1 MNEFDEYKKESII
14 NNEYDY
20 SNILPVV
27 DYVAYL
33 VQYCDQVY
41 NQLLKLQQEDEE
53 KNKQFK
59 PEYKEYNFKKKYS
72 QGLEIYIKEKNYHNN
87 ITCKDYSTF
96 KTAIDDGNLK
106 NVDGVDIRL
115 NMDFD
120 RGREGKFESHE
131 NSFVII
137 FKPYEITFSRKSNY
151 KDDSINQ
158 IENQINEILKKFPVA
173 NCIFC
178 NKQN

>member
-1 MNEFDEYKKESII
+1 MNEYNKESII

-20 SNILPVV
+20 SNILPTIDCVL
-27 DYVAYL
+27 YL

-41 NQLLKLQQEDEE
+41 NQLLKFQADDEE

-59 PEYKEYNFKKKYS
+59 EKYREYNFKKKNS
-72 QGLEIYIKEKNYHNN
+72 QGLEIYIKGRSYHNN
-87 ITCKDYSTF
+87 ITCKDYNTF
-96 KTAIDDGNLK
+96 KSAVDDGNLN
-106 NVDGVDIRL
+106 NVIGVDIKL
-115 NMDFD
+115 YMDFE
-120 RGREGKFESHE
+120 RGRFGNYESHK
-131 NSFVII
+131 NTFTIL

-151 KDDSINQ
+151 NDINMSE
-158 IENQINEILKKFPVA
+158 IEKQINEILKKFPIA

>member
-1 MNEFDEYKKESII
+1 MNDFNEYNKESII

-41 NQLLKLQQEDEE
+41 NQLIKLQQEDEE

-59 PEYKEYNFKKKYS
+59 SEYREYNFKKKYS

-87 ITCKDYSTF
+87 ITCKDYNTF

-106 NVDGVDIRL
+106 NVSGVDIKL
-115 NMDFD
+115 NMDFE
-120 RGREGKFESHE
+120 RGREGNFESHE
-131 NSFVII
+131 NNFVII

-151 KDDSINQ
+151 NDVNIN
-158 IENQINEILKKFPVA
+158 PVA

-178 NKQN
+178 NKEN

>member
-1 MNEFDEYKKESII
+1 MNEYNKESII

-20 SNILPVV
+20 SNILPTV
-27 DYVAYL
+27 DYVLYL

-41 NQLLKLQQEDEE
+41 NQLLKFQADDEE

-59 PEYKEYNFKKKYS
+59 EEYREYNFKKKYS
-72 QGLEIYIKEKNYHNN
+72 QGLEIYIKERNYHNN
-87 ITCKDYSTF
+87 ITCKDYNTF
-96 KTAIDDGNLK
+96 KSAVDDGNLN
-106 NVDGVDIRL
+106 NVIGVDIKL
-115 NMDFD
+115 YMDFE
-120 RGREGKFESHE
+120 RGRFGNYESHE
-131 NSFVII
+131 NTFTIL

-151 KDDSINQ
+151 NDINMSE
-158 IENQINEILKKFPVA
+158 IEKQINEILKKFPIA